1 MQGELER
8 TYELFLQPAQDRQP
22 LGPLQKAAASM
33 ASCIFLG
40 EVLGVLG
47 GPLQPQTQFSDS
59 VPLENSPQDHPA
71 LPKLPLRRLAN
82 KCPCKNTATAEDTS
96 NHLTVPV

>member
-8 TYELFLQPAQDRQP
+8 IYELFLQPAQDRQP
-22 LGPLQKAAASM
+22 SGPLQKAAASK

-47 GPLQPQTQFSDS
+47 GPLQPETQFSDS
-59 VPLENSPQDHPA
+59 VSLENSPKDHPV
-71 LPKLPLRRLAN
+71 LPKLPLRGPAS
-82 KCPCKNTATAEDTS
+82 KCPCKNNATAEDTS
-96 NHLTVPV
+96 NHLAVPV